1 VATSVSA
8 ILSWVRP
15 GVDGRSAALRRAS
28 VPLLFA
34 VLILAASWVILANPR
49 EPVWDQ
55 LALLE
60 ARFQAPH
67 YPSPARGFT
76 SELIVAIYR
85 AAWSGGRAAQNAGLR
100 VIAMVL
106 YTLSAALLARALL
119 RNRALVAFFLCL
131 LFTSQ
136 YPFLW
141 LSSELFTGAF
151 LMLAITAWTAG
162 ASPWLVGGLL
172 ALLGLCKPDV
182 IIVSFALVAYWTHRR
197 SGREEGRALV
207 VSFALSLA
215 VLLLPGWL
223 AAGWDYFRTYGG
235 TGGRSFA
242 SFSQHYAALIAHFQ
256 IAGVPPNPW
265 TETAAYVQR
274 HFPDARN
281 MSDVVLGHF
290 PRYVEFVALSTVRGL
305 FRAGYVVNYAALAVP
320 CLAWGWRRGRFA
332 LTDREKTLY
341 LSFIGFAP
349 FVLFAYPHVRY
360 LARYYPI
367 FLLLVLIALERVL
380 AIEDR
385 ALRRPVLLTSGLCLG
400 VSFLENL
407 RRLCAGL
414 ARVGELGQ
422 YWFPD

>member
-1 VATSVSA
+1 
-8 ILSWVRP
+8 VRS
-15 GVDGRSAALRRAS
+15 GVGARSAALRRAS
-28 VPLLFA
+28 VPVLFA
-34 VLILAASWVILANPR
+34 ALILGASWVILSNPR

-60 ARFQAPH
+60 ASFHAPH
-67 YPSPARGFT
+67 HPSPARGFT

-85 AAWSGGRAAQNAGLR
+85 ATWAGEGAAQNAGLR
-100 VIAMVL
+100 VIAMLL

-119 RNRALVAFFLCL
+119 RHGALVALFLCL
-131 LFTSQ
+131 LFSSQ

-151 LMLAITAWTAG
+151 LMFAIYAWTVG

-182 IIVSFALVAYWTHRR
+182 IFLSAALLVYWVHRRSSREEAVALAASFAL
-197 SGREEGRALV
+197 
-207 VSFALSLA
+207 FLA

-223 AAGWDYFRTYGG
+223 TAGWDYFRTYGG
-235 TGGRSFA
+235 AGGRSFA

-256 IAGVPPNPW
+256 VAGAPPNPW
-265 TETAAYVQR
+265 SETAAYMQR
-274 HFPDARN
+274 HFPGARN

-290 PRYVEFVALSTVRGL
+290 PRYLEFVVLSALRGL
-305 FRAGYVVNYAALAVP
+305 FRAGYVVNFAALAVP
-320 CLAWGWRRGRFA
+320 CLAWGWRRGRFR
-332 LTDREKTLY
+332 LSDREKTLY

-349 FVLFAYPHVRY
+349 FVLFSYPHVRY
-360 LARYYPI
+360 MARYYPI
-367 FLLLVLIALERVL
+367 FLLLLLGALERVL

-385 ALRRPVLLTSGLCLG
+385 ALRRTVLLTSGLCLG
-400 VSFLENL
+400 VSLLENL
-407 RRLCAGL
+407 RRLGEGL
-414 ARVGELGQ
+414 AHVAELGQ